1 MGFFD
6 KLKDGLKKTRDNIT
20 HRIDQILVSMGKIDE
35 DMFEELEEVL
45 ITSDVGVDTTL
56 RIIEDLKAR
65 VKKEKITDATEVK
78 GLLKE
83 EIAALLG

>member
-20 HRIDQILVSMGKIDE
+20 HRIDQLLVSMGKIDE
-35 DMFEELEEVL
+35 DLFEELEEIL

-56 RIIEDLKAR
+56 KIVQGLQRQG
-65 VKKEKITDATEVK
+65 EKGK
-78 GLLKE
+78 GHQCH
-83 EIAALLG
+83 